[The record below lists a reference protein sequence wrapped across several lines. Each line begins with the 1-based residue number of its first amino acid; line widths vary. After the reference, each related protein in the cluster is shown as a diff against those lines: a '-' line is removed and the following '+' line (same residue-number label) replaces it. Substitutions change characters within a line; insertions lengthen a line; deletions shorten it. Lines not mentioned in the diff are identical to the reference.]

1 MKHVLL
7 LMSLFLTIVSCKDKE
22 YGCHSST
29 FAPNYYKYYLPYQ
42 IGEQI
47 FLTDSLGNQ
56 DTITILDINSSKITY
71 SSKDCFQPSETWTVD
86 FILATYGGEH
96 YTFRYSSGAA
106 KYPPYLIVSVE
117 ECKLNAS
124 FFQLGPNSGT
134 IEVTHQYTFD
144 QTVYSA
150 ALLIHMDEPSCPL
163 ESVALARDIG
173 FIYILLDG
181 KIRTVI

>member
-1 MKHVLL
+1 MKYLL
-7 LMSLFLTIVSCKDKE
+7 LFTCLILSIVNCKDKE

-47 FLTDSLGNQ
+47 FLADSLGNQ
-56 DTITILDINSSKITY
+56 DTITILDITSSEITY
-71 SSKDCFQPSETWTVD
+71 SSKDCFQPTETWTVV
-86 FILATYGGEH
+86 FILATHGGEQ

-117 ECKLNAS
+117 ECELNAS
-124 FFQLGPNSGT
+124 FFKLGPNSGT
-134 IEVTHQYTFD
+134 IEVANQYTFD
-144 QTVYSA
+144 QTLYSA
-150 ALLIHMDEPSCPL
+150 ALLINMDEPSCPV
-163 ESVALARDIG
+163 EFIALARDIG